1 MAIFIKGTA
10 ELARTTE
17 LKIES
22 FESNGA
28 AEWEDTLTI
37 KTGYYAKDDDVVIC
51 LTRNHRVIGE
61 SSERENVWDAEI
73 DISKEQAISLAHY
86 LLSHLR

>member
-1 MAIFIKGTA
+1 MAIFIKGKFD
-10 ELARTTE
+10 LVRTTE

-28 AEWEDTLTI
+28 AEWEDILTV
-37 KTGYYAKDDDVVIC
+37 KVGSYSDDDDVVIC
-51 LTRNHRVIGE
+51 LTRNHRVIE
-61 SSERENVWDAEI
+61 KSEERENVWDAEI

>member
-1 MAIFIKGTA
+1 MAICIKGSA
-10 ELARTTE
+10 ELIRTTE

-28 AEWEDTLTI
+28 AEWEDVLTV
-37 KTGYYAKDDDVVIC
+37 KVGSYSEDDDVVIC
-51 LTRNHRVIGE
+51 LTRNHRVVE
-61 SSERENVWDAEI
+61 KSEDMENVWDAEI